1 MATTGNRGEWSE
13 IYTFFRLLG
22 EGRMWA
28 GDADMNK
35 TGIYYPIISIIREE
49 SERRDYRPDGER
61 GVVVIERADGAE
73 IARIPMRR
81 FLDVS
86 ASLLD
91 DIRGAESGAFASPQA
106 EAFMGEAR
114 CEKLKAPTGDKAD
127 IHIIIH
133 DLRTGQR
140 PELGF
145 SIKSQLG
152 SPATL
157 LNASAA
163 TNFLYRVAGTVLT
176 DDDIAAVNAVKGH
189 LDRMAALRGRG
200 CRLEFADVE
209 HATFRNNLLFLD
221 GSMPLFAALCL
232 MENSWGGAV
241 AVREAVESVAA
252 QNPFAYTGGN
262 RAAFYEHKM
271 KALLLDTALGMSPAT
286 EWDGRYDANGGYIVV
301 RADGEIVCYHFYK
314 RNDIEDYLYQNTVF
328 ERPSRSRHKWG
339 TLFRGKDGA
348 VYIRLNLQIRFK
360 K

>member
-1 MATTGNRGEWSE
+1 MAIKGNRGEWSE

-49 SERRDYRPDGER
+49 SERLGYRTQEGCGE
-61 GVVVIERADGAE
+61 VVIENSTGNE
-73 IARIPMRR
+73 LVRIPMRR
-81 FLDVS
+81 FLSVS
-86 ASLLD
+86 AALLEE
-91 DIRGAESGAFASPQA
+91 IRSAESGAFASPVA
-106 EAFMGEAR
+106 EALMGDAR

-163 TNFLYRVAGTVLT
+163 TNFLYRVVGPALSDT
-176 DDDIAAVNAVKGH
+176 DIASVNAVKGH
-189 LDRMAALRGRG
+189 LDRMEALRGG
-200 CRLEFADVE
+200 ECRLEFADIE
-209 HATFRNNLLFLD
+209 NPTFRNNLLFLD
-221 GSMPLFAALCL
+221 GCMPIFAALCL
-232 MENSWGGAV
+232 LENSWSGAV
-241 AVREAVESVAA
+241 TVRQAVESVAA

-271 KALLLDTALGMSPAT
+271 KALLLDTALDMSPAT

-301 RADGEIVCYHFYK
+301 RSDGEIVCYHFYK

-328 ERPSRSRHKWG
+328 ERSSRSRHKWG
-339 TLFRGKDGA
+339 TLFRGADGE